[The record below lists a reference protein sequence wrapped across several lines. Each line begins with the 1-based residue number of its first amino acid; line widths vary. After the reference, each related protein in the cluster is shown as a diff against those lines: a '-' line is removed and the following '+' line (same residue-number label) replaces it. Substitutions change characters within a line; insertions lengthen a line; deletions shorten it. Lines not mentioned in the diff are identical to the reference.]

1 MLTITPDRKGKT
13 RTESIGL
20 VRGRWLARWADI
32 LSSWSQSGSSLYCRH
47 RRRRRHLFLLT
58 IITFLRSGCPTS
70 RSTRPWRSGTP
81 NTSTT
86 PPPSGWFKKNVILI
100 SMIMTMVVRI
110 YGDGRVNST
119 TMSTAPWT
127 VSSTPST
134 RRHQCWLIISA
145 LTSTCNDIMGWGM
158 IQLDEGC

>member
-32 LSSWSQSGSSLYCRH
+32 LSSWSQSGSSLYCR
-47 RRRRRHLFLLT
+47 RLFLLT

-110 YGDGRVNST
+110 YGDGRVKYT
-119 TMSTAPWT
+119 TLLNYDVNCPMNFVFYPFDS
-127 VSSTPST
+127 
-134 RRHQCWLIISA
+134 RHQCWLIISA